1 MKATFI
7 RILFELKVICPLGYF
22 DIVIH
27 LVLHLPMNI
36 FADPVC
42 IRWMYYLANY
52 MKKLKN
58 YVINKEWLE
67 GYIADGWVTKES
79 LQFCSI
85 YLEDVET

>member
-1 MKATFI
+1 
-7 RILFELKVICPLGYF
+7 
-22 DIVIH
+22 
-27 LVLHLPMNI
+27 
-36 FADPVC
+36 
-42 IRWMYYLANY
+42 

-67 GYIADGWVTKES
+67 GYIADGWVTNES